1 MGVQRSE
8 ENMTMRV
15 LLGIF
20 LAVLVAPA
28 QAEQPMRYSDREV
41 RAVVQRIDERAG
53 QFRKHLDKA
62 LDDSS
67 LQGSRREDNINQFVH
82 DFEKAAR
89 RLRDHLGDGRRSSA
103 DVQEVLDRA
112 SAIDPFMRRNR
123 LDEPAER
130 DWALLSAD
138 LSDLARMYDVRWGR
152 NRWAGHPADS
162 ETAELLARI
171 SDRTE
176 EFRRGLDGTL
186 ERFRLT
192 DTRHQDEIYRDLR
205 QFTESTARLRERFD
219 AQQAKAGD
227 VKPVL
232 RRAQPVDRLV
242 RRWQLDGRTE
252 RTWNALRGD
261 LERLA
266 AIYGLTL
273 RWEA

>member
-1 MGVQRSE
+1 MLK
-8 ENMTMRV
+8 RV
-15 LLGIF
+15 LPVLT
-20 LAVLVAPA
+20 LAALVAPVR
-28 QAEQPMRYSDREV
+28 AEPPMRYSDREV

-62 LDDSS
+62 LDESP
-67 LQGSRREDNINQFVH
+67 LQGSQREDNINQFVR
-82 DFEKAAR
+82 DFEQAAHH
-89 RLRDHLGDGRRSSA
+89 LRDHTGAGRRSSA
-103 DVQEVLDRA
+103 DVQELLDRA
-112 SAIDPFMRRNR
+112 SAIDPFMRRNQ

-176 EFRRGLDGTL
+176 EFRRRLGGSL
-186 ERFRLT
+186 ERMRLT
-192 DTRHQDEIYRDLR
+192 DTRQQDQIYRDLQ
-205 QFTESTARLRERFD
+205 QFTEATNRLRERFD
-219 AQQAKAGD
+219 AQKAKAGD

-252 RTWNALRGD
+252 RTWNALRSD

-266 AIYGLTL
+266 AIYSLPL
-273 RWEA
+273 RWEV